1 MLFSD
6 HHSMPVAKKW
16 GSTIDAQGIETAA
29 SCFYD
34 GNQQKH
40 KLRNRAV
47 VIFEMLVH
55 PLFFSLQ
62 DFYVFICEFVVM
74 ICFSLQ
80 CHQFCSCEF
89 MTEIAS
95 LFRSGSGIF

>member
-6 HHSMPVAKKW
+6 HRSMPVAERK

-29 SCFYD
+29 SFFYD

-47 VIFEMLVH
+47 VIFEMLIH
-55 PLFFSLQ
+55 PLFFSLYKISM
-62 DFYVFICEFVVM
+62 FSFVN
-74 ICFSLQ
+74 L
-80 CHQFCSCEF
+80 
-89 MTEIAS
+89 
-95 LFRSGSGIF
+95 

>member
-1 MLFSD
+1 
-6 HHSMPVAKKW
+6 MPVAERK

-29 SCFYD
+29 SFFYD
-34 GNQQKH
+34 GNQQKY

-47 VIFEMLVH
+47 VIFEMLIH
-55 PLFFSLQ
+55 PLFFFPIQ

-74 ICFSLQ
+74 ICFILQ

-89 MTEIAS
+89 MTEITS